1 MIPLVTALVLL
12 QLPPCQAGQVVG
24 VERGREYR
32 LNICSVGSVALRGV
46 EPPLYVANGVSFRE
60 GGGPVSGEVLGV
72 KDIGPEAVAFLSQI
86 VAGRRVTIV
95 YDGFRMG
102 DPGGRRYAY
111 VFLPDKTLLNAELI
125 RRGYGYADV
134 LGTHPRLDEF
144 RALEAGAR
152 RAKVGLWATFP

>member
-1 MIPLVTALVLL
+1 MIVLITVLALL
-12 QLPPCQAGQVVG
+12 QPAHCEEGHVVAI
-24 VERGREYR
+24 ERGRDYM
-32 LNICSVGSVALRGV
+32 LTVCNVGVVALRGV
-46 EPPLYVANGVSFRE
+46 EPPLYVAHGVPGRR
-60 GGGPVSGEVLGV
+60 GPVSGEILGE
-72 KDIGPEAVAFLSQI
+72 KDIGPEAIAFLTRL

-125 RRGYGYADV
+125 SRGYGYADP

-152 RAKVGLWATFP
+152 RAKVGLWAKGS